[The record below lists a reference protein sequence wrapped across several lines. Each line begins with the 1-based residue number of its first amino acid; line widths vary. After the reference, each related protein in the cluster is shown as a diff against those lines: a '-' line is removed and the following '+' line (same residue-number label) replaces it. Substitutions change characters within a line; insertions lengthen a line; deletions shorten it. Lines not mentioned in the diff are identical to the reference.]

1 MRDARSFIVG
11 AMLILMLP
19 PANGRADEK
28 SLNLNFSGTF
38 ISTNFDAN
46 QDGVPGVLLLLE
58 GKGNLGPFTAQG
70 IFESYNAN
78 APNPPSACT
87 LPGGAGGIQLAL
99 VTGSLVMRF
108 SSRKGDLLYA
118 QFIPPTTN
126 CLNPATGE
134 SSISGTSQIIGD
146 TGKFAEA
153 TGGGQFSV
161 STQYLA
167 ADAQGPGSHVFGSQ
181 SGTFTGTLTLP

>member
-1 MRDARSFIVG
+1 MMYARSFLVG
-11 AMLILMLP
+11 TTLMLMLTASSGQ
-19 PANGRADEK
+19 ANHKPLDLE
-28 SLNLNFSGTF
+28 FSGTF

-46 QDGVPGVLLLLE
+46 QDSVPGALLLLE
-58 GKGNLGPFTAQG
+58 GKSNLGPFTAQG

-87 LPGGAGGIQLAL
+87 LPGGEAGIQLAL

-118 QFIPPTTN
+118 QFIPPTTS
-126 CLNPATGE
+126 CLNTATGE
-134 SSISGTSQIIGD
+134 SSISGTSQIIGGS
-146 TGKFAEA
+146 GKFTNA
-153 TGGGQFSV
+153 TGSGQFSV

-167 ADAQGPGSHVFGSQ
+167 ADAPGPGSHVFGSQ
-181 SGTFTGTLTLP
+181 TGTFTGTLTLP